1 MDLRQTVSVVA
12 NFLVIVGLVIYA
24 FTLFAEYESR
34 GRWAKNIT
42 GLLAGVG
49 MMVLAI
55 ALLLT
60 PANTLTMMKIAQSG
74 VSEAL
79 LWVSTGL
86 LLAAIAAFGAITY
99 WRPLRLLHERRIE
112 SDLHREFPKIP

>member
-1 MDLRQTVSVVA
+1 MEPRLAISVVA
-12 NFLVIVGLVIYA
+12 NFLVVVGLVIYA
-24 FTLFAEYESR
+24 FSLFAEYESR

-49 MMVLAI
+49 LMVLAI

-60 PANTLTMMKIAQSG
+60 PANARTIMKIAQSG
-74 VSEAL
+74 ASEVL

-99 WRPLRLLHERRIE
+99 WRPLRLLYERKIE
-112 SDLHREFPKIP
+112 SDLHRELPKVP

>member
-1 MDLRQTVSVVA
+1 MDPRQTIAVVA
-12 NFLVIVGLVIYA
+12 NFLVILGLVIYA

-34 GRWAKNIT
+34 GRWAKNMT
-42 GLLAGVG
+42 GLLAGIG

-55 ALLLT
+55 ALLFT
-60 PANTLTMMKIAQSG
+60 PDNAATIMKIAQSG
-74 VSEAL
+74 ASNVL

-99 WRPLRLLHERRIE
+99 WRPLRLLHERKIE
-112 SDLHREFPKIP
+112 SDLHRELPKIP

>member
-1 MDLRQTVSVVA
+1 MGPRQTISVVA
-12 NFLVIVGLVIYA
+12 NFLIIVGLVIYA
-24 FTLFAEYESR
+24 FTLFAEYEAR

-42 GLLAGVG
+42 GLLAGIG

-60 PANTLTMMKIAQSG
+60 PANAQTIMKIAQSG
-74 VSEAL
+74 AAKVL
-79 LWVSTGL
+79 LWMSTGL

-99 WRPLRLLHERRIE
+99 WRPLRLLHERKIE
-112 SDLHREFPKIP
+112 SDLHRELPKVP

>member
-1 MDLRQTVSVVA
+1 MDPRQTIAVVA
-12 NFLVIVGLVIYA
+12 NFLIIVGLVIYA

-34 GRWAKNIT
+34 GRWSKNIT
-42 GLLAGVG
+42 GLLAGIG

-60 PANTLTMMKIAQSG
+60 PANARTLLKIAQSG
-74 VSEAL
+74 ADEVL

-99 WRPLRLLHERRIE
+99 WRPLRLLHERKIE
-112 SDLHREFPKIP
+112 SDLHRELPKIP

>member
-1 MDLRQTVSVVA
+1 MDPRQTVSVVA
-12 NFLVIVGLVIYA
+12 NFLIILALVIYA

-42 GLLAGVG
+42 GLLAGIG

-60 PANTLTMMKIAQSG
+60 PANARTIMQIAQSG
-74 VSEAL
+74 AAEVL

-99 WRPLRLLHERRIE
+99 WRPLRLLHERNIE
-112 SDLHREFPKIP
+112 SDLHRELPKIP

>member
-1 MDLRQTVSVVA
+1 MDPRQTISVVA
-12 NFLVIVGLVIYA
+12 NFVIIVGLVIYA

-42 GLLAGVG
+42 GLLAGIG

-60 PANTLTMMKIAQSG
+60 PGNARTIMRIAQSG
-74 VSEAL
+74 VSNVL

-99 WRPLRLLHERRIE
+99 WRPLRLLHERKIE
-112 SDLHREFPKIP
+112 SDLHRDLPKIP

>member
-1 MDLRQTVSVVA
+1 MDPRLAVSVVA

-60 PANTLTMMKIAQSG
+60 PANARTLVKIAQSG
-74 VSEAL
+74 VSVVL

-99 WRPLRLLHERRIE
+99 WRPLRLLYERKIE
-112 SDLHREFPKIP
+112 SDLHRELPKIP

>member
-1 MDLRQTVSVVA
+1 MIAVIA

-24 FTLFAEYESR
+24 FTLFAEYHSR

-42 GLLAGVG
+42 GLLAGMG
-49 MMVLAI
+49 MLVLAI

-60 PANTLTMMKIAQSG
+60 PRNVIVLLQIARSG
-74 VSEAL
+74 ASAVL
-79 LWVSTGL
+79 VWVSTSL

-99 WRPLRLLHERRIE
+99 WRPLRLRYEREIE
-112 SDLHREFPKIP
+112 SDLHRELPRIR

>member
-1 MDLRQTVSVVA
+1 MDPRQTVSVVA
-12 NFLVIVGLVIYA
+12 NFLIIVGLVIYA

-42 GLLAGVG
+42 GLLAGIG

-60 PANTLTMMKIAQSG
+60 PANARTIMQIAQSG
-74 VSEAL
+74 AAEVL

-99 WRPLRLLHERRIE
+99 WRPLRLLHERKIE
-112 SDLHREFPKIP
+112 SDLHRELPKIT